1 MVLNVA
7 LRALLEA
14 PDVDEWSRNLFGVAA
29 AYGYEHVVYFLLPHK
44 NATLD
49 SGFVRSN
56 CAEGWRK
63 IYERDIYPVLLKD
76 SDSTTPV
83 ILIPTSRDGTQRL
96 TLYDDMDLIRCNSLP
111 ASVSFPIHG
120 SVGEFGVISFITQ
133 VLSQANFQ
141 RHLTHSIPT
150 LALIRDYVFQSS
162 LKYMRKAKGF
172 PLLTPRETECLTW
185 VKEGKSSWEISSILN
200 CSQSTVNFH
209 INNVREKFKVRT
221 RQQAVIKAINMGIL
235 MAN

>member
-7 LRALLEA
+7 LRAFLEA
-14 PDVDEWSRNLFGVAA
+14 SDVDEWSQTLFGVAA
-29 AYGYEHVVYFLLPHK
+29 AYGYEYVVYCLLPHK
-44 NATLD
+44 NASLD

-56 CAEGWRK
+56 CGERWLR
-63 IYERDIYPVLLKD
+63 IYEGKIYPVLLKD

-83 ILIPTSRDGTQRL
+83 IIIPTSRDGTQRH
-96 TLYDDMDLIRCNSLP
+96 TLHDDLDLMRCNAMP

-120 SVGEFGVISFITQ
+120 PVGEFGVMSFITH
-133 VLSQANFQ
+133 VLSQSNFQ

-150 LALIRDYVFQSS
+150 LTLIRDYVFQSS
-162 LKYMRKAKGF
+162 LKYMRKGT
-172 PLLTPRETECLTW
+172 PLLTPRETECLSW

-235 MAN
+235 MSH